1 VSSGDSRKHG
11 PVRAG
16 AFASLF
22 LGAAI
27 AAPPGVAS
35 QEAADLAARCAA
47 GGGDA
52 TMSAVGAGAGRDLA
66 GYVAIL
72 AGPGSA
78 FPSQASTLGRRL
90 GGSPRFGAVGGGAG
104 ISVLVPDLSD
114 AAGARERSPFVP
126 AAEVTLAVGVFD
138 GLSVLP
144 TVGGVFSVDLFGSG
158 AFAFLPADQGFDGT
172 VSVLSIG
179 ARVGLLRES
188 FTLPAVTVSIARRF
202 SGEVRFGDMDASD
215 LAQVAVDPAI
225 TSLRATVGKDL
236 FAFGVLA
243 GVGWD
248 DLDSATTLRATNG
261 AGGFTLDTADVE
273 TSRRTYFLGVSR
285 QLGILSWLS
294 GEAGWVEGFEPVEGG
309 ASASPDAGRQLYGS
323 LALAL
328 RL

>member
-1 VSSGDSRKHG
+1 VRLPARAAALALLAAAWAPAGVS
-11 PVRAG
+11 
-16 AFASLF
+16 
-22 LGAAI
+22 
-27 AAPPGVAS
+27 S
-35 QEAADLAARCAA
+35 QEAADLAAQCTA

-52 TMSAVGAGAGRDLA
+52 TICAVGAGAGRDLA
-66 GYVAIL
+66 AYVGIL

-90 GGSPRFGAVGGGAG
+90 GGAPRIGVAGGAAG

-114 AAGARERSPFVP
+114 AAGARDRSPFVP
-126 AAEVTLAVGVFD
+126 AAEVTLALGVFD
-138 GLSVLP
+138 GLSLLP
-144 TVGGVFSVDLFGSG
+144 TVGGVFSIDLFGSG
-158 AFAFLPADQGFDGT
+158 TFAFFPGDQGFGGT

-179 ARVGLLRES
+179 ARVGMLRES

-202 SGEVRFGDMDASD
+202 SGEVQLGDVAASD
-215 LAQVAVDPAI
+215 LGQVSVDPGI
-225 TSLRATVGKDL
+225 TSLRGTVGKDF

-248 DLDSATTLRATNG
+248 DFGSATTLRATNG
-261 AGGFTLDTADVE
+261 VGGFTLHAADVE
-273 TSRRTYFLGVSR
+273 TSRRTYFVGVSR

-294 GEAGWVEGFEPVEGG
+294 GEVGWVEGFEPVAGG
-309 ASASPDAGRQLYGS
+309 SSASPDAGRQLYGS

>member
-1 VSSGDSRKHG
+1 MLAAVWAPVGVS
-11 PVRAG
+11 
-16 AFASLF
+16 
-22 LGAAI
+22 
-27 AAPPGVAS
+27 S
-35 QEAADLAARCAA
+35 QEAADLAAQCTA

-52 TMSAVGAGAGRDLA
+52 TMCAVGAGAGRDLA
-66 GYVAIL
+66 GYVGIL

-90 GGSPRFGAVGGGAG
+90 GGSPRFGLAGGAAG

-114 AAGARERSPFVP
+114 ASGQRERSPFVP
-126 AAEVTLAVGVFD
+126 AAEVTLALGVFD

-158 AFAFLPADQGFDGT
+158 VFAFFPADQGFDGK
-172 VSVLSIG
+172 VSVLTIG

-188 FTLPAVTVSIARRF
+188 FTLPAVTVSVARRF
-202 SGEVRFGDMDASD
+202 SGDMQLGDVGAGD
-215 LAQVAVDPAI
+215 LGQVAVDPAI
-225 TSLRATVGKDL
+225 TSLRGTVGKDL
-236 FAFGVLA
+236 YAFGILA

-248 DLDSATTLRATNG
+248 DIGAATTLRATNG

-273 TSRRTYFLGVSR
+273 TSRRTYFVGVSR
-285 QLGILSWLS
+285 QLGILSWLA
-294 GEAGWVEGFEPVEGG
+294 GEVGWVEGFDPVAGG
-309 ASASPDAGRQLYGS
+309 ASASPDAGRQLYGR